1 MIPQKLQEIVEDFEM
16 MEGREKVE
24 ALVDYSQRLQ
34 GVPSIPGADPP
45 EMEFVEECMTPVYVK
60 SEITDG
66 GMHFYFNVPQESPTV
81 RGLAAILGDGLDGA
95 TPEQVLSVPNDFYLP
110 MELHRVLT
118 MQRMN
123 GFAAI
128 LAHMKRLA
136 AEALAAH

>member
-1 MIPQKLQEIVEDFEM
+1 
-16 MEGREKVE
+16 
-24 ALVDYSQRLQ
+24 
-34 GVPSIPGADPP
+34 
-45 EMEFVEECMTPVYVK
+45 MTPVFVK
-60 SEITDG
+60 SELING
-66 GMHFYFNVPQESPTV
+66 GMYFYFNVPQESPTV

-136 AEALAAH
+136 AEALASH